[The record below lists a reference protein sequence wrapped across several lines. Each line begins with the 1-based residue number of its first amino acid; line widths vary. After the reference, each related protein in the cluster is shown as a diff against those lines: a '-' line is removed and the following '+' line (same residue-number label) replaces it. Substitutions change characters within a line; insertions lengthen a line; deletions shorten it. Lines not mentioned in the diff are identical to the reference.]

1 MNSDRLALL
10 GGEPVRT
17 KPFLVEPVT
26 DGEEE
31 ALVLSAVRE
40 KSFSRYIGSSAPD
53 IERTL
58 RMTSAEAAAVTDY
71 WHFLGG
77 PHVRAFSAEF
87 AAWADVPFAIP
98 INAATTGLGVALA
111 AAGVGP
117 GDEVI
122 LPAISFSASA
132 SAVLLFNS
140 IPVFVDVDADTFCI
154 DPAKIE
160 EAITPRTRAIMPVHL
175 AGNVADMAAILDI
188 AQRHGLKVIE
198 DAAQAIG
205 AEWRGIKAGAIGD
218 AGVFS
223 FQQSKNITTGEGG
236 VIITRHPE
244 LARRA
249 RLILNHGEAIFDD
262 RHGPDDLDNMVGFN
276 FRLPELCAALGR
288 AQLKKLARANAW
300 RAANA
305 DLLRQLLAGLPGID
319 LPQEQRASTNDVS
332 NVPHFFVALYD
343 AAAMGVGRAVF
354 VAALRAEGIPVGTGY
369 VRTMYANPLF
379 LRRIA
384 YGRNG
389 CPWTCGPT
397 PSERRYAPGMCAT
410 AESLLDQKF
419 LWFYHIAHSSGPDDM
434 RDIARAVRKVVAG
447 REMLRNVDEADIQ
460 RLGGKSQGRLA
471 GRGVAPSQ
479 ITGRPGV

>member
-1 MNSDRLALL
+1 MNEDDRLALL
-10 GGEPVRT
+10 GGAPART
-17 KPFLVEPVT
+17 RPFLVEPMT
-26 DGEEE
+26 DGDEE

-40 KSFSRYIGSSAPD
+40 KSFSRYIGSASPG
-53 IERTL
+53 IENAL
-58 RMTSAEAAAVTDY
+58 RMTSAEAAALSDY

-77 PHVRAFSAEF
+77 PHVRAFASEF
-87 AAWADVPFAIP
+87 AAWAGVPFAVP

-111 AAGVGP
+111 AAAVGP

-140 IPVFVDVDADTFCI
+140 IPVLVDVERDTFCI
-154 DPAKIE
+154 DPRKIE
-160 EAITPRTRAIMPVHL
+160 AAITPRTRAIMPVHL
-175 AGNVADMAAILDI
+175 AGNICDMGAILDI
-188 AQRHGLKVIE
+188 ARRHKLKVIE

-236 VIITRHPE
+236 VIVTRDAE

-262 RHGPDDLDNMVGFN
+262 SHGPGDLDNMVGFN

-288 AQLKKLARANAW
+288 AQLRKLDKVNAW
-300 RAANA
+300 RTDNA
-305 DLLRQLLAGLPGID
+305 DLLRRLLAGLPGIE
-319 LPQEQRASTNDVS
+319 LPPDQRAATNDFR

-343 AAAMGVGRAVF
+343 AAAMGVPRDAF

-379 LRRIA
+379 LKRVA

-389 CPWTCGPT
+389 CPWTCGSE
-397 PSERRYAPGMCAT
+397 PSTQTYEMGMCPVS
-410 AESLLDQKF
+410 EKLLDEEF
-419 LWFYHIAHSSGPDDM
+419 LWFYHIAHSSGPEDM
-434 RDIARAVRKVVAG
+434 RDIARAVRKVVNARDALRKIG
-447 REMLRNVDEADIQ
+447 RAEID
-460 RLGGKSQGRLA
+460 RLGGKSQGRLS
-471 GRGVAPSQ
+471 GRGVAPAQ
-479 ITGRPGV
+479 VTGRA